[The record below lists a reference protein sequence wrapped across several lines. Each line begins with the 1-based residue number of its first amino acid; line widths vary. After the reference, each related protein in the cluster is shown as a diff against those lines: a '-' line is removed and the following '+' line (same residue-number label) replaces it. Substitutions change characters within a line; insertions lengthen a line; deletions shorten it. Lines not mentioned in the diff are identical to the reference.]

1 MNVRIKALG
10 AVADNKLITS
20 LPLPPEFVNITI
32 PGASRC
38 QVSNLGAWPMRA
50 LANPSVTAGF
60 SGAESA
66 KVWNLPP
73 RRALI
78 MAEFPKTLPEYVD
91 IELIP
96 ANKIG
101 NKPAV
106 LPEGMARIL
115 TDQEIYHKR
124 DDKIY
129 HYVRRE
135 ESLRICTGKNEYD
148 LRLGMEMPSGEKN
161 YQQWCTIIPA
171 CHGKLFS
178 SFTFGGHIYAGLED
192 RPMTVDEARNVD
204 KLDFSRER
212 TVAARA
218 FIRLEYDGRMEIDAH
233 FANIQGY
240 GSGDMCFGLPF
251 IEITMISGDEPEIH
265 TEITPE
271 RVMRNAGTW
280 RWSPLATTK
289 IFMGHNQSGLGGGL
303 AGGGVKEYEEKF
315 VDHSENGLVNGAGC
329 SFHLEVSPR
338 ASVYPIRYL
347 ADSGTYVSFSLFGIQ
362 TPATRHNRFPFMHEL
377 STLCRDVFLRNVA
390 KEGICRGGVYRYMDQ
405 HPQGRYE
412 FSMDGN
418 EAAFLWRGAYLCG
431 DPELYQLAWD
441 ASRFIGDVALDH
453 YYFNIHYHGDNS
465 EWKVFSLIYLRFA
478 GMIYNYL
485 ESGDPWYLEMS
496 RAVADRWITV
506 NRQNQPRRNMGRDTE
521 PVEGILMLYDL
532 TGDDHYFQSAWEIAS
547 DVRRSLDENHYWRS
561 GFGVGPYWG
570 VNALNGTAWNGS
582 HLFAGISEFVLRAT
596 PETCPD
602 YDDLLKCSC
611 GLARRII
618 KSIDEDYQGFHR
630 TSGGFLR
637 RMALVAQVANDRELA
652 SEIARV
658 MNGIKLNYGQTG
670 EKFFDIGHHC
680 AGYIEGDFVL
690 NTLDIL
696 R

>member
-1 MNVRIKALG
+1 MHIRLKALNKVVG
-10 AVADNKLITS
+10 NKLITS
-20 LPLPPEFVNITI
+20 LPLPPEFVDIKI
-32 PGASRC
+32 PGALRC
-38 QVSNLGAWPMRA
+38 QVANLGAWPIRA
-50 LANPSVTAGF
+50 LENPAVTVGFTKTESVKA
-60 SGAESA
+60 
-66 KVWNLPP
+66 WNLPP

-78 MAEFPKTLPEYVD
+78 MAEFPEKLPENVD
-91 IELIP
+91 IELMP
-96 ANKIG
+96 ADKMG
-101 NKPAV
+101 NKPAA
-106 LPEGMARIL
+106 LPEGMARIV
-115 TDQEIYHKR
+115 TGQEIYHKR

-135 ESLRICTGKNEYD
+135 ESLRVHAGNNIYD
-148 LRLGMEMPSGEKN
+148 LRLGMEMPSGERR

-171 CHGKLFS
+171 CHGEMWS

-192 RPMTVDEARNVD
+192 RPMTMDEAKNAD
-204 KLDFSRER
+204 SLDFTRER

-218 FIRLEYDGRMEIDAH
+218 FIRIEYDGRIEVDAH

-251 IEITMISGDEPEIH
+251 IEITLISGDKPEIR

-271 RVMRNAGTW
+271 RVTQNGEIW

-289 IFMGHNQSGLGGGL
+289 IFLGHTCEGIGT
-303 AGGGVKEYEEKF
+303 ATGVNIEKF
-315 VDHSENGLVNGAGC
+315 VKNSEQGLVNGAGC
-329 SFHLEVSPR
+329 SFNLEICPTGSIRP
-338 ASVYPIRYL
+338 ARYL
-347 ADSGTYVSFSLFGIQ
+347 ADPETYLSFSLFGIQ
-362 TPATRHNRFPFMHEL
+362 TPFKMHNRFPVSNEL
-377 STLCRDVFLRNVA
+377 SKLCRDVFLRNVS
-390 KEGICRGGVYRYMDQ
+390 KDGICRGGIYRYLDQ
-405 HPQGRYE
+405 YPDGRYE

-453 YYFNIHYHGDNS
+453 YYFNIHYHGDNT

-478 GMIYNYL
+478 GMLYNYL
-485 ESGDPWYLEMS
+485 ECGDPWYLEMS

-532 TGDDHYFQSAWEIAS
+532 TGDDHYFQAAGEIAL
-547 DVRRSLDENHYWRS
+547 DVKRSLDENHYWRS
-561 GFGVGPYWG
+561 GFGVGPFWG
-570 VNALNGTAWNGS
+570 ANALVGTAWNGS

-602 YDDLLKCSC
+602 YDELLKCAC

-618 KSIDEDYQGFHR
+618 QSIDEDYQGFHR

-637 RMALVAQVANDRELA
+637 RMALIAQVGNDRKLV

-658 MNGIKLNYGQTG
+658 MDGIKLNYEKTG
-670 EKFFDIGHHC
+670 EKYFDVGHHC
-680 AGYIEGDFVL
+680 AGYIEGKFIL

-696 R
+696 RK

>member
-1 MNVRIKALG
+1 MHIRLKALNK
-10 AVADNKLITS
+10 VAGNKLIAS
-20 LPLPPEFVNITI
+20 LPLPPEYVNIKI
-32 PGASRC
+32 SGALRC
-38 QVSNLGAWPMRA
+38 QVANLGAWPTRA
-50 LANPSVTAGF
+50 LANPAVAAGF
-60 SGAESA
+60 SGTES
-66 KVWNLPP
+66 VRDWNLPP
-73 RRALI
+73 RRALV
-78 MAEFPKTLPEYVD
+78 MAEFPGKLPEYVD
-91 IELIP
+91 VELTP
-96 ANKIG
+96 ADKMV
-101 NKPAV
+101 KPVTA
-106 LPEGMARIL
+106 LPDAMARIV
-115 TDQEIYHKR
+115 TDQETYHKR
-124 DDKIY
+124 DNEIY

-135 ESLRICTGKNEYD
+135 ESLRMLAGKNEYA
-148 LRLGMEMPSGEKN
+148 LRLGMEMPSGERR
-161 YQQWCTIIPA
+161 YQQWCAIIPS
-171 CHGKLFS
+171 CHGEMWS
-178 SFTFGGHIYAGLED
+178 SFTFGGHVYAGLED
-192 RPMTVDEARNVD
+192 RPMTMDEAKNAD
-204 KLDFSRER
+204 NLDFTRER

-218 FIRLEYDGRMEIDAH
+218 FIRIEYDGRIEIDAH

-251 IEITMISGDEPEIH
+251 IETTLISGDSPEIR

-271 RVMRNAGTW
+271 RVTSDGGTW
-280 RWSPLATTK
+280 RWSPLTTTR
-289 IFMGHNQSGLGGGL
+289 IFLGHT
-303 AGGGVKEYEEKF
+303 YEGIGAANGTYNDKF
-315 VDHSENGLVNGAGC
+315 VKNSEQGLVNGAGC
-329 SFHLEVSPR
+329 SFHMEIFPSG
-338 ASVYPIRYL
+338 SVNPTRYL
-347 ADSGTYVSFSLFGIQ
+347 ADPENYLSFSLFGIQ
-362 TPATRHNRFPFMHEL
+362 TPVKMHNRFPIANDL
-377 STLCRDVFLRNVA
+377 SELCRDVFLRNVS
-390 KEGICRGGVYRYMDQ
+390 KEGICRGGIYRYLDQ
-405 HPQGRYE
+405 HPDGRYE

-465 EWKVFSLIYLRFA
+465 DWKVFSLIYLRFA
-478 GMIYNYL
+478 GMIYSYL

-506 NRQNQPRRNMGRDTE
+506 NRQNQPRCNMGRDTE

-532 TGDDHYFQSAWEIAS
+532 TGDDHYFQAAWEIAL

-582 HLFAGISEFVLRAT
+582 HLFAGISEFVLRAA
-596 PETCPD
+596 PENCPD
-602 YDDLLKCSC
+602 YDELLKCSC

-637 RMALVAQVANDRELA
+637 RMALIAQAANDKELA

-658 MNGIKLNYGQTG
+658 MDGIKLNYEKTG

-680 AGYIEGDFVL
+680 AGYIEGKFVL
-690 NTLDIL
+690 NALDIF

>member
-1 MNVRIKALG
+1 MHIKLKALG
-10 AVADNKLITS
+10 AVAGNKLITS

-32 PGASRC
+32 PGASRF

-50 LANPSVTAGF
+50 LANPAVTAGF
-60 SGAESA
+60 TGTESVKA
-66 KVWNLPP
+66 WNLPS

-78 MAEFPKTLPEYVD
+78 MAEFPGTLPEYVD
-91 IELIP
+91 VELEP
-96 ANKIG
+96 AINME
-101 NKPAV
+101 NTATA
-106 LPEGMARIL
+106 LPDTMARIV
-115 TDQEIYHKR
+115 TDQETYHKR
-124 DDKIY
+124 DDAIY

-135 ESLRICTGKNEYD
+135 ESLRLHTDNNEYA
-148 LRLGMEMPSGEKN
+148 LRLGMELPSGERR

-171 CHGKLFS
+171 CHGQLWS

-192 RPMTVDEARNVD
+192 RPMTMDEAKNVD
-204 KLDFSRER
+204 NLDFTRER

-218 FIRLEYDGRMEIDAH
+218 FIRIEYDGRIEVDAH

-251 IEITMISGDEPEIH
+251 IEVTLISGDEPQLR

-271 RVMRNAGTW
+271 RVTSTAGTW
-280 RWSPLATTK
+280 RWSPLTTNK
-289 IFMGHNQSGLGGGL
+289 IFLGHTYDGIGAANGEYKEKS
-303 AGGGVKEYEEKF
+303 VKN
-315 VDHSENGLVNGAGC
+315 SEQGLVNGAGC
-329 SFHLEVSPR
+329 SFNLEICPTGSFCP
-338 ASVYPIRYL
+338 ARYL
-347 ADSGTYVSFSLFGIQ
+347 ADSGTYASFSLFGIQ
-362 TPATRHNRFPFMHEL
+362 SPVTMHNRFPLADEL
-377 STLCRDVFLRNVA
+377 SKLCREVFLRNVS
-390 KEGICRGGVYRYMDQ
+390 KDGICRGGIYRYLDQ
-405 HPQGRYE
+405 HPNGRYE

-453 YYFNIHYHGDNS
+453 YYFNIHYHGDNTD
-465 EWKVFSLIYLRFA
+465 WKVFSLIYLRFA
-478 GMIYNYL
+478 GMLYNYL

-532 TGDDHYFQSAWEIAS
+532 TGDDHYFQAAWEIAS

-561 GFGVGPYWG
+561 GFGVGPFWG
-570 VNALNGTAWNGS
+570 ANALVGTAWNGT

-602 YDDLLKCSC
+602 YDELLKCAC
-611 GLARRII
+611 GQARRII
-618 KSIDEDYQGFHR
+618 QSIDEDYQGFHR
-630 TSGGFLR
+630 TSGAFLR
-637 RMALVAQVANDRELA
+637 RMALIAQVGNDRELA

-658 MNGIKLNYGQTG
+658 MDGIKLNYAQTG
-670 EKFFDIGHHC
+670 EKFFDVGHHC
-680 AGYIEGDFVL
+680 AGYIEGRFIL
-690 NTLDIL
+690 NSLDIL